1 MLSPIPALPDRR
13 WPMPTPPAPTDEA
26 GLRGLVSHV
35 ARQLH
40 QFRYVSGAAGS
51 VSARVGTDDRR
62 EHGTYR
68 LLITPSGVAKS
79 LIQPDQLVMI
89 GPDGTRLSGQ
99 TDAARSL
106 QPDDELGL
114 HLECYGQRPELLG
127 IVHAHPPIAVALTMA
142 GVSLRTCLVPEAV
155 VILGVVPTTPYALP
169 NSPEL
174 AHAIRVLISQHDAI
188 LLAAHGSLTVGAD
201 VWQAYLRLE
210 TLEHTATIVHHARQL
225 GPLSPLSPAQV
236 AELLH
241 LRRKLGYW
249 REGDDE
255 LFCEACGV
263 C

>member
-1 MLSPIPALPDRR
+1 MLSPVPALPDRR
-13 WPMPTPPAPTDEA
+13 WPMATPPAPTDES

-51 VSARVGTDDRR
+51 VSARLGAD
-62 EHGTYR
+62 R

-79 LIQPDQLVMI
+79 LIQPDQLVTVAL
-89 GPDGTRLSGQ
+89 DGTRLTGQ
-99 TDAARSL
+99 TDAARTL
-106 QPDDELGL
+106 QADDELGL
-114 HLECYGQRPELLG
+114 HTECYGQRPELLG

-155 VILGVVPTTPYALP
+155 VILGLVPTTPYALP

-174 AHAIRVLISQHDAI
+174 ARAVRLLIAQHDAI

-210 TLEHTATIVHHARQL
+210 TLEHTATIIHHARQL
-225 GPLSPLSPAQV
+225 GPVSPLAPDQV
-236 AELLH
+236 AELMQ
-241 LRRKLGYW
+241 LRRMLGYW

-255 LFCEACGV
+255 RVCEACGA